1 MIDTLK
7 DKYKNLTSDTNFSEI
22 LTGSAYALAARIAAT
37 VLMLVATIIVA
48 RFYGA
53 EAVGVLAL
61 VTSFLTLI
69 SIFTVLGTGTS
80 ILRLIPEHIAKYS
93 VTSAFRVYRKTQYF
107 VATVSVVTG
116 IIFILAAGILAEKVF
131 SKTHLSFLIALSAS
145 VVVFKSLMDLNT
157 QAVRGL
163 RLIRTF
169 AIMQLLPYL
178 SMLVI
183 LISLSVLFPHHD
195 NPVYAQLAAYGVT
208 GVAGIWI
215 MDRAFK
221 KRMQNSDVT
230 HPITMREVLDIS
242 LPMLM
247 TSSMVYF
254 IGQTGV
260 IMLGIFR
267 SNSEVGYYSVAVNM
281 AALTSFVLQAINSMA
296 APKFSELF
304 HTGNVDELF
313 RIARKSTK
321 LIFWTTMPILMFLII
336 FGLPVLRVAFGEDFT
351 VAYPALVLLVI
362 GQFVNSVSGSTG
374 IFMNM
379 TGHQKAFRNI
389 ILFSVIINL
398 VCNVLLIPRFGINGA
413 AFSGMLAIS
422 FWNIVTLIYI
432 KLKYGKTLGYI
443 PTLGL
448 RCRQWSQQ

>member
-7 DKYKNLTSDTNFSEI
+7 GKYKNLTSDKKFSEI

-37 VLMLVATIIVA
+37 GLTLAATIIVA

-53 EAVGVLAL
+53 EAMGVLAL
-61 VTSFLTLI
+61 VNSFLTLI
-69 SIFTVLGTGTS
+69 TIFTVLGTGTS

-107 VATVSVVTG
+107 VAAVSVVTG
-116 IIFILAAGILAEKVF
+116 IIFFLAAGIVAEKVF
-131 SKTHLSFLIALSAS
+131 SKPHLSFLFALSAG

-169 AIMQLLPYL
+169 AVMQLLPAL
-178 SMLVI
+178 AMLVI
-183 LISLSVLFPHHD
+183 LIAVSVLFPHAN
-195 NPVYAQLAAYGVT
+195 NPVYAQLAAYGFT
-208 GVAGIWI
+208 GIAGVWI

-221 KRMQNSDVT
+221 NKMQGSDVT
-230 HPITMREVLDIS
+230 HPMAMREVLDIS
-242 LPMLM
+242 MPMLM
-247 TSSMVYF
+247 TASMFFF

-260 IMLGIFR
+260 IMLGMFR
-267 SNSEVGYYSVAVNM
+267 SESEVGYYSVAIKM
-281 AALTSFVLQAINSMA
+281 ATLTSFVLGAINSMA

-313 RIARKSTK
+313 RVARKSTK
-321 LIFWTTMPILMFLII
+321 LIFWTTVPILMFLII
-336 FGLPVLRVAFGEDFT
+336 FGLPVLRVVFGKDFT

-362 GQFVNSVSGSTG
+362 GQFVNSISGSTG

-379 TGHQKAFRNI
+379 TGQQKVFRNI
-389 ILFSVIINL
+389 IIISSVI
-398 VCNVLLIPRFGINGA
+398 NVTVSIGLIPRFGLAGA
-413 AFSGMLAIS
+413 AIAAMVSLC
-422 FWNIVTLIYI
+422 FWNICSLVYI
-432 KLKYGKTLGYI
+432 KSKFGKTIGYV
-443 PTLGL
+443 PTFT
-448 RCRQWSQQ
+448 R